1 MLRRTLVIVLIAL
14 IVSACSSSRQAVR
27 GLTELRRSEL
37 RRSDV
42 RDSVVVEVHDTV
54 METTTIIVDRNEVG
68 DTMMVKQVTER
79 DRIRNR
85 DRVRDNHE
93 RTVIKTDTVFI
104 EKRDSV
110 LVSNTDRTNSR
121 ASPFVSLLRWIFWII
136 VSLIVFVIILKYRRI

>member
-37 RRSDV
+37 RCSDV

-79 DRIRNR
+79 DRVRNR

>member
-27 GLTELRRSEL
+27 GSTELRCSKL

-93 RTVIKTDTVFI
+93 STVIKTDTVFI

>member
-1 MLRRTLVIVLIAL
+1 MLRRTLVIVPIAL

-27 GLTELRRSEL
+27 GSTELRCSEL

-42 RDSVVVEVHDTV
+42 RDSMVVEVHDTV
-54 METTTIIVDRNEVG
+54 METTTIIVRQNEIG
-68 DTMMVKQVTER
+68 DTTFTSVVTER
-79 DRIRNR
+79 DRVRNR

-110 LVSNTDRTNSR
+110 FETNTDRRNSR

>member
-14 IVSACSSSRQAVR
+14 IVSACSSSRRTVR
-27 GLTELRRSEL
+27 GSTELRRSEL

-42 RDSVVVEVHDTV
+42 RDSVVVEVHDTI
-54 METTTIIVDRNEVG
+54 METTTIIVRQNEIG

-110 LVSNTDRTNSR
+110 FETNTDRRNSR

>member
-27 GLTELRRSEL
+27 GSTELRRSEL

-79 DRIRNR
+79 DRVRNR

-93 RTVIKTDTVFI
+93 STVIKTDTVFI